1 MHTVYRLVIIPVEL
15 SMPKTYC
22 ALPFQHQYIHMSGS
36 VRLCCATMEDATD
49 KKGNRFH
56 MNNDSLQKVWN
67 SDYMKDARLKMKNGE
82 VLKACAKCVEQ
93 EERGYKSMRDSQREE
108 ENLASLKDDGSMDIL
123 PHSMELHFGNVCNL
137 KCKMCGQNY
146 SNQIGKEILQIGEK
160 DKDFLDWVY
169 KQSGNV
175 NNWTNNLSVEYTWF
189 QNKKIKHRLIEYVSK
204 NITRLTVIGGEPTV
218 IPEFYELLDYC
229 YKNNTLKDK
238 DITIVTNLTNTNPKM
253 TQWLPEMKRWCI
265 WASLDGLGATTEY
278 IRYPSNFKKVTENLY
293 YYKKLLD
300 THGNG
305 LITFSPAIQLLN
317 IHQLDDMLKWF
328 IDFSDGDWGN
338 TINVSWMA
346 QVWYPRIC
354 NYDIAPR
361 EYRLIVADKLQSSVE
376 YFKEYEGISYFYE
389 KQIDNLRIDHL
400 DEDTGKSLQAKFIRY
415 NDTQDN
421 HRKGNTWR
429 NLLPKLEETLTN
441 SLK

>member
-1 MHTVYRLVIIPVEL
+1 M
-15 SMPKTYC
+15 
-22 ALPFQHQYIHMSGS
+22 
-36 VRLCCATMEDATD
+36 
-49 KKGNRFH
+49 
-56 MNNDSLQKVWN
+56 DS
-67 SDYMKDARLKMKNGE
+67 
-82 VLKACAKCVEQ
+82 
-93 EERGYKSMRDSQREE
+93 
-108 ENLASLKDDGSMDIL
+108 L

-169 KQSGNV
+169 EQSGNV

-189 QNKKIKHRLIEYVSK
+189 ENSKTKKRLIEYVSK
-204 NITRLTVIGGEPTV
+204 HITQLTIIGGEPTV
-218 IPEFYELLDYC
+218 IPEFYELLDFC
-229 YKNNTLKDK
+229 YKNDTLKDK

-253 TQWLPEMKRWCI
+253 TQWLPEMKRWRI
-265 WASLDGLGATTEY
+265 WASLDGLGSTTEY
-278 IRYPSNFKKVTENLY
+278 IRYPSNFEKVTENLY
-293 YYKKLLD
+293 YYKRLLD
-300 THGNG
+300 KHGNG
-305 LITFSPAIQLLN
+305 SITFSPAIQLLN

-361 EYRLIVADKLQSSVE
+361 EYRLMVADKLEKSVE
-376 YFKEYEGISYFYE
+376 YFKTYKGISYFYE
-389 KQIDNLRIDHL
+389 KQIDNLRIDQL
-400 DEDTGKSLQAKFIRY
+400 DEDTGKNLQAKFIRY